1 VIRLARRLVML
12 MRMLAFGAGA
22 VTALAMG
29 VIVSLQLGFWLMT
42 KTWSPIP
49 VSRIFE
55 LSDIEVPR
63 RYLPAGTQAS
73 ESSRPEAQDL
83 VEWLLGLPAVVALS
97 VVLAVLAISYVSL
110 AAVERGL
117 AAEPGVAPRLKDS

>member
-1 VIRLARRLVML
+1 VIRLIRRLVML
-12 MRMLAFGAGA
+12 MRMLAFAAGA

-29 VIVSLQLGFWLMT
+29 AIVSLQLGFWLMT

-55 LSDIEVPR
+55 LWDIEVPR
-63 RYLPAGTQAS
+63 RYLPAG
-73 ESSRPEAQDL
+73 ERSRAGPQDM
-83 VEWLLGLPAVVALS
+83 VEWLLDLPAIVALS

-110 AAVERGL
+110 AAVEKGL
-117 AAEPGVAPRLKDS
+117 AAESGVGPRLKDS